1 MSKAKNKSF
10 NLRHSK
16 TNTLNEFNNIYSKNE
31 NLIRVRPYSSSLLKF
46 KSIKTITNKNF
57 QIINEP
63 INLKKIM
70 LQKKISN
77 NDNKTFYSLK
87 DTRTISI
94 GNGREKVRKDARGIP
109 IVKGNKKYKVS
120 FIDFISK
127 EKLIDIV
134 EFQKYDHQNT
144 NNTNNF
150 GKFSSKNKQ
159 QTSCK
164 CNIF

>member
-77 NDNKTFYSLK
+77 NENKTFYSLK

-94 GNGREKVRKDARGIP
+94 GNGR
-109 IVKGNKKYKVS
+109 VS